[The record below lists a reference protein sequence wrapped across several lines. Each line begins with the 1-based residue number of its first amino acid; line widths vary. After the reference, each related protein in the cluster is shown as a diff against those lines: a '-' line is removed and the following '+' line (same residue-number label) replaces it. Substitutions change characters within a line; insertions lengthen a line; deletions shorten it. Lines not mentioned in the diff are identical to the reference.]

1 MFFSKLFNKIE
12 LTSEMKLMAESLI
25 DNKWFRNCGKVNNF
39 NIPFNYQFS
48 SGIDEVEKQLS
59 YRNDIKGFVT
69 LENLF
74 IEAGFRGQIFLSLH
88 NFLKFNV
95 VSNSLERYNRRK
107 LISSYFSV
115 TLSITLVLFLLGI
128 LGFLVL
134 NTQNITTNF
143 KEEMIISVF
152 LKSDAKQADIQ
163 QLQKTLSIAE
173 YSKSVVFVSKEEA
186 AKMYSEQLGE
196 DFISFLGD
204 NPLQNSFD
212 LKLKADFVTPEKT
225 IEIKEQIEQN
235 PSVSEVFYDKNL
247 VSKVHHNMNQ
257 VSMIILIISVIFT
270 IVAMLLINSSIR
282 LSVYSKRFIIKTM
295 QLVGATKQFIRR
307 PFVVTNILLGLLGAV
322 LACIGL
328 LICLYYIDKSQP
340 TLQLFSH
347 KEYFV
352 IVFGSIFAIGV
363 FISWLSTYF
372 AAQRFLNL
380 HTDDL
385 YY

>member
-1 MFFSKLFNKIE
+1 M
-12 LTSEMKLMAESLI
+12 
-25 DNKWFRNCGKVNNF
+25 
-39 NIPFNYQFS
+39 
-48 SGIDEVEKQLS
+48 
-59 YRNDIKGFVT
+59 
-69 LENLF
+69 
-74 IEAGFRGQIFLSLH
+74 
-88 NFLKFNV
+88 
-95 VSNSLERYNRRK
+95 SNSLERYNRRK

-235 PSVSEVFYDKNL
+235 PSVSEVFYDKNVTL
-247 VSKVHHNMNQ
+247 KVKSVSKKTSKFKMLIRISRGIIYQ
-257 VSMIILIISVIFT
+257 V
-270 IVAMLLINSSIR
+270 
-282 LSVYSKRFIIKTM
+282 
-295 QLVGATKQFIRR
+295 
-307 PFVVTNILLGLLGAV
+307 
-322 LACIGL
+322 
-328 LICLYYIDKSQP
+328 
-340 TLQLFSH
+340 
-347 KEYFV
+347 
-352 IVFGSIFAIGV
+352 
-363 FISWLSTYF
+363 
-372 AAQRFLNL
+372 
-380 HTDDL
+380 
-385 YY
+385 

>member
-1 MFFSKLFNKIE
+1 M
-12 LTSEMKLMAESLI
+12 
-25 DNKWFRNCGKVNNF
+25 
-39 NIPFNYQFS
+39 
-48 SGIDEVEKQLS
+48 
-59 YRNDIKGFVT
+59 
-69 LENLF
+69 
-74 IEAGFRGQIFLSLH
+74 
-88 NFLKFNV
+88 
-95 VSNSLERYNRRK
+95 SNSLERYNRRK

>member
-1 MFFSKLFNKIE
+1 
-12 LTSEMKLMAESLI
+12 
-25 DNKWFRNCGKVNNF
+25 
-39 NIPFNYQFS
+39 
-48 SGIDEVEKQLS
+48 
-59 YRNDIKGFVT
+59 
-69 LENLF
+69 
-74 IEAGFRGQIFLSLH
+74 
-88 NFLKFNV
+88 
-95 VSNSLERYNRRK
+95 
-107 LISSYFSV
+107 
-115 TLSITLVLFLLGI
+115 
-128 LGFLVL
+128 
-134 NTQNITTNF
+134 
-143 KEEMIISVF
+143 
-152 LKSDAKQADIQ
+152 
-163 QLQKTLSIAE
+163 
-173 YSKSVVFVSKEEA
+173 
-186 AKMYSEQLGE
+186 
-196 DFISFLGD
+196 
-204 NPLQNSFD
+204 
-212 LKLKADFVTPEKT
+212 
-225 IEIKEQIEQN
+225 
-235 PSVSEVFYDKNL
+235 
-247 VSKVHHNMNQ
+247 MNQ
-257 VSMIILIISVIFT
+257 VSMVILIISVIFT

>member
-1 MFFSKLFNKIE
+1 M
-12 LTSEMKLMAESLI
+12 
-25 DNKWFRNCGKVNNF
+25 
-39 NIPFNYQFS
+39 
-48 SGIDEVEKQLS
+48 
-59 YRNDIKGFVT
+59 
-69 LENLF
+69 
-74 IEAGFRGQIFLSLH
+74 
-88 NFLKFNV
+88 
-95 VSNSLERYNRRK
+95 
-107 LISSYFSV
+107 
-115 TLSITLVLFLLGI
+115 
-128 LGFLVL
+128 
-134 NTQNITTNF
+134 
-143 KEEMIISVF
+143 
-152 LKSDAKQADIQ
+152 
-163 QLQKTLSIAE
+163 
-173 YSKSVVFVSKEEA
+173 
-186 AKMYSEQLGE
+186 
-196 DFISFLGD
+196 
-204 NPLQNSFD
+204 
-212 LKLKADFVTPEKT
+212 KADFVTPEKT